1 MTCIFNWSWRTEES
15 HICSQTNNEKCIFVP
30 IYVWCYFKAQ
40 QCSIHQAEILQTFFI
55 HLAPLRYTLEI
66 KALLLCDG
74 VICLLS
80 HSYVF
85 IKSER
90 LEFSLLCSSS
100 LLSERKKANQQFY
113 TEEQEH
119 VWETRNL
126 KLLLRT
132 FSRGD
137 VQDSKKDCYGA
148 FLRTKSKV
156 SEIL

>member
-40 QCSIHQAEILQTFFI
+40 QCSIHRAEILQTFFI

-100 LLSERKKANQQFY
+100 LLSERKKGKPAVLHWRTGACLGNKKPQTSSQNFFKGWCARQQK
-113 TEEQEH
+113 
-119 VWETRNL
+119 R
-126 KLLLRT
+126 LLWGL
-132 FSRGD
+132 F
-137 VQDSKKDCYGA
+137 KNK
-148 FLRTKSKV
+148 
-156 SEIL
+156 I